1 MNTIFGI
8 FPANSICFALE
19 GYSASIQA
27 VFIDISAFFGL
38 FGITLPNIG
47 GFFPLFVSCPVNV
60 FPDGQAAVLR
70 RCRDV
75 PTTNCPDV
83 ATK

>member
-19 GYSASIQA
+19 GLSASIQA
-27 VFIDISAFFGL
+27 MFNDISAFFGL

-60 FPDGQAAVLR
+60 F
-70 RCRDV
+70 
-75 PTTNCPDV
+75 TN
-83 ATK
+83 